1 MARRSRLAVRA
12 IAQPLDFS
20 IVAQAAPELAQGVAV
35 SLEIAAVGV
44 VCALGVGV
52 VGAAMRI
59 SSNLAARTASA
70 AFAEFFRNTP
80 PLVQIYFLY
89 FGLPAIP
96 LVGPALR
103 LPSIVAATLALV
115 LHQGAINIEILRAGL
130 QAVPEG
136 QREAAAAIGLR
147 RIDQLR
153 DVLVPQAIRIS
164 LPALG
169 NNVISFLKN
178 TSLVSSIGVL
188 DLLGVANDQ
197 IAIALVSA
205 QFYLTVAAIY
215 IVLVGI
221 VGTAFRLLERR
232 FAVAR

>member
-1 MARRSRLAVRA
+1 M
-12 IAQPLDFS
+12 
-20 IVAQAAPELAQGVAV
+20 

-44 VCALGVGV
+44 VGAFAVGV
-52 VGAAMRI
+52 IGAALRV
-59 SSNLAARTASA
+59 SPSRGARAGATA
-70 AFAEFFRNTP
+70 FTEFFRNTP

-96 LVGPALR
+96 VIGPALK
-103 LPSIVAATLALV
+103 LPSMVAATLALV

-136 QREAAAAIGLR
+136 QREAASALGLSR
-147 RIDQLR
+147 FDQLR

-169 NNVISFLKN
+169 NNVISFFKN
-178 TSLVSSIGVL
+178 TSLVSAIGVL
-188 DLLGVANDQ
+188 DVLGVANDQ

-205 QFYLTVAAIY
+205 EFYITVGVIY
-215 IVLVGI
+215 IVLVFIIGSIFRGI
-221 VGTAFRLLERR
+221 ERR